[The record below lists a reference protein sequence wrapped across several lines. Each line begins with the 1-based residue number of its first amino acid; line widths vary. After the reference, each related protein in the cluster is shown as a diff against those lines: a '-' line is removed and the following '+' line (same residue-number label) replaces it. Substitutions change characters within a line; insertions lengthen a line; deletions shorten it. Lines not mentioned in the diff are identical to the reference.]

1 MRLIWHISA
10 KDLRRMRLPLGLWL
24 LLVASQVLL
33 AFALSRGFGF
43 DLQVPNR
50 GEYMVTF
57 DELRLLGYVLGIADL
72 VLTYCLMGHLVQI
85 DKVVGQDAFWMTRP
99 ISGPRLLASKLL
111 TAVLVFGIL
120 PALVWSPLWIYSGY
134 QLSSL
139 GAAALEIGC
148 LHLCLLPVAFALAAL
163 TDTLG
168 RFELWSF
175 VVAIAAI
182 IVPASLKLAIPRWTS
197 HPMGSGAECP
207 SILFATCWIVI
218 GCLYFTRRR
227 MLATVFATTGVLLAL
242 GSLFITAAPAGKPR
256 ALPSTS
262 ASLAARPSL
271 RLNAAARVIN
281 ADSDPQVSFRLTA
294 VLTPPPKELTLW
306 SLQDADLRWRSDMS
320 DAAFPA
326 ESSSLGSQRPVGVA
340 GLDGLGLPNEV
351 EDEAFGRA
359 FEENFRSHHP
369 DWVGHPAL
377 AASTQLYLTQRMAP
391 AAADRL
397 IGHHP
402 SLEGTFWF
410 TTYRLRKVWE
420 IPLLPQS
427 SSLSPDERFRIVSRD
442 ILSVKGPKGVY
453 EDRLFV
459 RNTRTR
465 YAPPPSFRLSGLISE
480 FLGMVPIKPDVDTW
494 TVVNKERTQSHAV
507 DLAGRRELSC
517 VLGTTCISWEVT
529 PFSPPPVLTGGKLTH
544 GPLSWFEGAS
554 LARLEPVPDRTLSW
568 TFPKTPVEVET
579 KVP

>member
-99 ISGPRLLASKLL
+99 ISGPRLFGSKLL

-182 IVPASLKLAIPRWTS
+182 IVPASLSGIISAVLLGLGRVIGETMVVLLCAGNRIAIPDFSAGLAVVTQPV
-197 HPMGSGAECP
+197 HTMTGIIAQEMGEVVQG
-207 SILFATCWIVI
+207 SIH
-218 GCLYFTRRR
+218 Y
-227 MLATVFATTGVLLAL
+227 
-242 GSLFITAAPAGKPR
+242 R
-256 ALPSTS
+256 ALFVVGI
-262 ASLAARPSL
+262 LL
-271 RLNAAARVIN
+271 FFL
-281 ADSDPQVSFRLTA
+281 
-294 VLTPPPKELTLW
+294 
-306 SLQDADLRWRSDMS
+306 
-320 DAAFPA
+320 
-326 ESSSLGSQRPVGVA
+326 SLGINYVA
-340 GLDGLGLPNEV
+340 QIV
-351 EDEAFGRA
+351 VR
-359 FEENFRSHHP
+359 RYRIS
-369 DWVGHPAL
+369 
-377 AASTQLYLTQRMAP
+377 
-391 AAADRL
+391 
-397 IGHHP
+397 IG
-402 SLEGTFWF
+402 
-410 TTYRLRKVWE
+410 
-420 IPLLPQS
+420 
-427 SSLSPDERFRIVSRD
+427 
-442 ILSVKGPKGVY
+442 
-453 EDRLFV
+453 
-459 RNTRTR
+459 
-465 YAPPPSFRLSGLISE
+465 
-480 FLGMVPIKPDVDTW
+480 
-494 TVVNKERTQSHAV
+494 
-507 DLAGRRELSC
+507 
-517 VLGTTCISWEVT
+517 
-529 PFSPPPVLTGGKLTH
+529 
-544 GPLSWFEGAS
+544 
-554 LARLEPVPDRTLSW
+554 
-568 TFPKTPVEVET
+568 
-579 KVP
+579 